1 MKTRGWVFDADPP
14 AGSSPPAWLHSP
26 NTLRRRDV
34 NCASVVKA
42 ISDLIHGHRWPYPL
56 CPRMPTARPEPGA
69 SLFWS
74 EPAGELGPEGDPAG
88 SGPPRRRAGVNPRR
102 RGKAARLDTESC
114 SIYVTQST
122 MTPPVRL
129 ATVPVIAA
137 PRSEATNTATSASS
151 ARVVA
156 RLRWLFPAMVAAN
169 SCTVMPYALACSP

>member
-1 MKTRGWVFDADPP
+1 MVTDGPTRCVLGCRQRDMNLVPPFFGVSPRASSGLRGTLRARVLLDDERASTRGDVEKLLGSTQNP
-14 AGSSPPAWLHSP
+14 A
-26 NTLRRRDV
+26 R
-34 NCASVVKA
+34 
-42 ISDLIHGHRWPYPL
+42 
-56 CPRMPTARPEPGA
+56 
-69 SLFWS
+69 
-74 EPAGELGPEGDPAG
+74 
-88 SGPPRRRAGVNPRR
+88 
-102 RGKAARLDTESC
+102 
-114 SIYVTQST
+114 YVTQST